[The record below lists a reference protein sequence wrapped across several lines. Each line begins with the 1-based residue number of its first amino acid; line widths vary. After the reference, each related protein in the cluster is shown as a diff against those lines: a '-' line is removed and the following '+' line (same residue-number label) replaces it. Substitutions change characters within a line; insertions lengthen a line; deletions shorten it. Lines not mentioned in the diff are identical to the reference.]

1 MVRVILTF
9 LLLINFNNSL
19 AQTSLEKE
27 LKPMA
32 YCVGMALGFYKH
44 VESEIVD
51 KFNDGFYED
60 KPNQEQEDNHFLHT
74 LEEFVFA
81 LNDELKTVEEIVC
94 GEDKSPCY
102 AVVNEY
108 VDKSIK
114 FIDDL
119 VIEHQKDKTV
129 LENELFEDFMDKC
142 FDYVNIKEL
151 S

>member
-1 MVRVILTF
+1 MVRALLTF
-9 LLLINFNNSL
+9 LLLINFNSSL
-19 AQTSLEKE
+19 AQTSLEEE

-129 LENELFEDFMDKC
+129 LENELFEDFTDKC
-142 FDYVNIKEL
+142 FDYINVKEI

>member
-1 MVRVILTF
+1 MVRVVLTF
-9 LLLINFNNSL
+9 LLLINFNNAL
-19 AQTSLEKE
+19 AQTNLEKE

-32 YCVGMALGFYKH
+32 YCVGMGLGFYKH

-129 LENELFEDFMDKC
+129 LENELFEDFTDKC
-142 FDYVNIKEL
+142 FDYINMKEI

>member
-1 MVRVILTF
+1 MVRVLLTF
-9 LLLINFNNSL
+9 LLLINFNNAL

-74 LEEFVFA
+74 LEELTFA
-81 LNDELKTVEEIVC
+81 LNDELKIVEEILC

>member
-1 MVRVILTF
+1 MVRVLLTF
-9 LLLINFNNSL
+9 LLLINFNNAL
-19 AQTSLEKE
+19 AQTNLEKE

-74 LEEFVFA
+74 LEELTFA
-81 LNDELKTVEEIVC
+81 LNDELKIVEEILC

-119 VIEHQKDKTV
+119 VIEHQKDKKV

-142 FDYVNIKEL
+142 FDYINIKEL

>member
-9 LLLINFNNSL
+9 LLLINLNNAL
-19 AQTSLEKE
+19 AQTKLEKE

-32 YCVGMALGFYKH
+32 YCVGMALGFYKY

-51 KFNDGFYED
+51 KFNEGFYED
-60 KPNQEQEDNHFLHT
+60 KPNQEQEDNAFLHT
-74 LEEFVFA
+74 LEKFTHA

-108 VDKSIK
+108 VDKSMK
-114 FIDDL
+114 LIDDL
-119 VIEHQKDKTV
+119 VIEYEKDETV
-129 LENELFEDFMDKC
+129 FENELFEDFTDKC
-142 FDYVNIKEL
+142 FDYINMKEL